1 MRFSIV
7 TPSYNQA
14 DFIADTIESVI
25 NQTYLDYE
33 YIIVD
38 GRSTDGTD
46 KILESYSRTVSKII
60 IESDNGQTDA
70 INKGFRY
77 ASGEIYAYLNSDD
90 CYFSD
95 TLEKVNDIFLNN
107 PEVDVVYGDCVF
119 TDQDGQFIRY
129 FSEIWDYYPK
139 KLLNNSNFIMQPS
152 TFWRRSVFEKYG
164 PFDRQLHF
172 GFDWAFWCELA
183 KNNCKFY
190 RAHEVLSAN
199 RVYKETKTSSGGDER
214 LKELRK
220 INRKYKTTIL
230 DNAYYTFSFSELLR
244 KRNKSFID
252 YMCQLFYFIMSY
264 QNIIF
269 HITHAD
275 QKIINGVYPHSGY
288 LKQSVILKV
297 PLQKDYSVI
306 TIKLHTPGYAGQE
319 VTVKANEVLS
329 QKYRFDGD
337 RLNIN
342 IDAKKAS
349 IVGDL
354 NISMYFDRVYKR
366 KLSLPE
372 KLRSFYQSKDI
383 SAELLSFTVT

>member
-1 MRFSIV
+1 VRFTIV
-7 TPSYNQA
+7 TPSFNQA
-14 DFIADTIESVI
+14 EFIDDTIQSVL
-25 NQTYLDYE
+25 NQSFNDYE

-38 GRSTDGTD
+38 GASTDGTREVLEKYKD
-46 KILESYSRTVSKII
+46 KASQII
-60 IESDNGQTDA
+60 IEPDNGQTDA
-70 INKGFRY
+70 INKGFRH
-77 ASGEIYAYLNSDD
+77 AGGEIYAYLNSDD
-90 CYFSD
+90 CYFND
-95 TLEKVNDIFLNN
+95 TLEKVNAIFMEN
-107 PEVDVVYGDCVF
+107 PDVDVVYGDCVF
-119 TDQDGQFIRY
+119 TDQDGQFVRY

-152 TFWRRSVFEKYG
+152 TFWRREVFEKYG
-164 PFDRQLHF
+164 PFDQQLHF

-199 RVYKETKTSSGGDER
+199 RVYAETKTSSGGYER

-244 KRNKSFID
+244 KRNKSIID
-252 YMCQLFYFIMSY
+252 YMRQLFYFLMSY

-288 LKQSVILKV
+288 LKQSVWLKV
-297 PLQKDYSVI
+297 PVQKDYSFI
-306 TIKLHTPGYAGQE
+306 TIKLHTPEYAGQE
-319 VTVKANEVLS
+319 VTINANDALT

-337 RLNIN
+337 RLDIK

-354 NISMYFDRVYKR
+354 NISMHFDRVYKR
-366 KLSLPE
+366 KMSLPE
-372 KLRSFYQSKDI
+372 KLWSFYQSKDI
-383 SAELLSFTVT
+383 SAELLSFTVK